1 MSTRPEGVAS
11 ILLGRTRDFFAARPR
26 TTRFLDQLL
35 RPVEIIT
42 KKPVFGCRMCG
53 QCVLHETGL
62 TCPMGCPKTLRNGP
76 CGGVRL
82 NGHCE
87 VVPEMMCVWVKA
99 ERRSRWLPWKG
110 SILRIQ
116 PALDWTLKGSSSWM
130 NLLSGRAH
138 HEETP

>member
-1 MSTRPEGVAS
+1 MSAAGGRPAA
-11 ILLGRTRDFFAARPR
+11 AARFLETHPR
-26 TTRFLDQLL
+26 VARFLDIAL
-35 RPVEIIT
+35 RPIEIAL

-87 VVPEMMCVWVKA
+87 VIPEMPCVWVRA
-99 ERRSRWLPWKG
+99 EGRSRWLPWRG

-116 PALDWTLKGSSSWM
+116 PSLDWSQKGRSSWV
-130 NLLSGRAH
+130 NYFAGLPR
-138 HEETP
+138 EDRP

>member
-1 MSTRPEGVAS
+1 MIDVARS
-11 ILLGRTRDFFAARPR
+11 PVLSRLRAFLLGRPRAARAIEAVI
-26 TTRFLDQLL
+26 
-35 RPVEIIT
+35 RPFERAGKTLI
-42 KKPVFGCRMCG
+42 FGCRMCG
-53 QCVLHETGL
+53 QCILHETGL

-76 CGGVRL
+76 CGGVRA

-116 PALDWTLKGSSSWM
+116 PSLNWSLKGSSSWI
-130 NLLSGRAH
+130 NVLTGRSDGGAV
-138 HEETP
+138 